1 MELNTEHLQWS
12 IYSSVRT
19 SAQCMETFNLSLF
32 SYKYTFI
39 FRIETLFIFERS
51 RLECLCVTKEH
62 SRAFTWESK
71 HLPLDQ
77 KGMLAHGARGRRS
90 SKPTLGLKSVVEVNF
105 LFFSGSFSLTVTPLL
120 GLILTAGP
128 LPQAVTCPCPHLASL
143 SINIE
148 RSVCE

>member
-12 IYSSVRT
+12 IYSSVCT

-90 SKPTLGLKSVVEVNF
+90 SKPTLGLKCV
-105 LFFSGSFSLTVTPLL
+105 SGPFSLTVTPLL